1 MGVSINSR
9 IIVKNTGAARAQ
21 QFGLGESVGEGGRP
35 VCRLFRRTL
44 NDFASGHC
52 LLLCVL
58 PGEVSWISCG
68 GGEAFGF
75 EKTTRHFRAGFA
87 GGDDCHSWFH
97 RLETGE
103 CHATP
108 ICFALLLLF
117 LALPCF
123 WLCFALLR
131 FASLWFC
138 FFPALRCFELFC
150 FPVRAWFDREPYIS
164 SDHHRRHSVRTLA
177 TYLSG

>member
-9 IIVKNTGAARAQ
+9 IIVKNTGTARAQ

-138 FFPALRCFELFC
+138 FFSALRCFELFC
-150 FPVRAWFDREPYIS
+150 FPVRA
-164 SDHHRRHSVRTLA
+164 
-177 TYLSG
+177 